1 MTTKGTIGHA
11 WADFYLR
18 LLKIQGV
25 SPASVQY
32 QETRRAFYAGAASF
46 MESTMLIAE
55 LSDDEAVVS
64 MEALNKELKDF
75 VAQIGKTT

>member
-1 MTTKGTIGHA
+1 MSTKGTIAHA
-11 WADFYLR
+11 WADYYTR
-18 LLKIQGV
+18 LLKLQGV

-46 MESTMLIAE
+46 MGSSILLAD
-55 LSDDEAVVS
+55 LSEDNAVEC
-64 MEALNKELKDF
+64 MKALEKELRAF

>member
-1 MTTKGTIGHA
+1 MSTKGTIAHA
-11 WADFYLR
+11 WADYYTR

-25 SPASVQY
+25 VPASVQY

-46 MESTMLIAE
+46 MESMVGIAD
-55 LSDDEAVVS
+55 LSDDDAVGCMDKLS
-64 MEALNKELKDF
+64 QELQAF